1 MIKKSELKGVYL
13 CLNEKLWKE
22 YQKMCLDL
30 GESPSHRI
38 REFIDGELRKSDE
51 LRKSFS

>member
-1 MIKKSELKGVYL
+1 MGESELKGVYL
-13 CLNEKLWKE
+13 CLNKKLWKE

-38 REFIDGELRKSDE
+38 RSFIDEELKKFTDS
-51 LRKSFS
+51 KKNFP